1 MEKVEH
7 MEIKK
12 YILQTLPSKKISRKL
27 KTFLFSIALHF
38 NARLQLYCVSLPLA
52 NKDFIG
58 RSMNMVSL

>member
-38 NARLQLYCVSLPLA
+38 NARL
-52 NKDFIG
+52 
-58 RSMNMVSL
+58 